1 MESQQV
7 IKKPLHTEK
16 SVEDISRNNQYHF
29 QVDRRATKHDVRQA
43 IEELFPSVRVRS
55 VNTQWVRGKTR
66 RLHWTR
72 GRTKDWKKAIVQ
84 LRPGDTIDI
93 GY

>member
-1 MESQQV
+1 MDSRQV

-16 SVEDISRNNQYHF
+16 SVESMRERDQYHF
-29 QVDRRATKHDVRQA
+29 RVDRRATKHDIRRAV
-43 IEELFPSVRVRS
+43 EEIFPDVAVRS
-55 VNTQWVRGKTR
+55 VNTQWVKGKTR
-66 RLHWTR
+66 RLRWRR